1 MQRTWKG
8 TTAGILTIIGG
19 VIGIGVAGCMGCV
32 ATGTGLAGF
41 GLNAIFPGLGV
52 PIAALGIGL
61 LAVSIV
67 LVVLAL
73 VGGTSAL
80 ARKRWG
86 LALTGAICACF
97 PVIPLGVIAII
108 LVALAKNEFS

>member
-1 MQRTWKG
+1 MRTWKG

-19 VIGIGVAGCMGCV
+19 VIGIGAAGCVGCI
-32 ATGTGLAGF
+32 ATGTGIAGL

-52 PIAALGIGL
+52 PIAALGAGL
-61 LAVSIV
+61 LALSVT
-67 LVVLAL
+67 LVVLAI

-97 PVIPLGVIAII
+97 PVIPIGVLAII
-108 LVALAKNEFS
+108 FVALAKNEFS